1 MCLRSTCFWRTPFEG
16 KVLSFTSIALRNI
29 PRRKLRNALTVL
41 AIILGVTLIVGVNIA
56 FDSVY
61 DQFGYTVN
69 QAVGNVDVSVRSAIN
84 MPFNQSVL
92 KTVNETENIA
102 DSYGRL
108 TGEANASQ
116 PNGWVS
122 TTLIGINSTADFD
135 YLDTAATN
143 ITGQRELGFN
153 SSEAIVD
160 NRLNYTLGQK
170 FSVAVQIGSY
180 PDFEAKNYSLTVSG
194 FFQSNAFENQYG
206 AIFGDGYTGY
216 RIYVDLAK
224 AQNMMNYTDQIN
236 SVSLKLSDTGQ
247 TSGTVSTLS
256 NSLGNDYIVN
266 PVKESLLNIVNR
278 ATFGLKSG
286 LQIMSVM
293 ALCVAIV
300 IVLNT
305 MYMNIGERTHEIGIL
320 RSQGAST
327 RQVFWIFFSESLIL
341 GIVGVAIGLVSG
353 LFVTDIFR
361 YFTSRIFQPFSPGVA
376 FNFSFPA
383 STTQHLILG
392 VVAGLA
398 TVTIGGMIPSLSACK
413 TDLINALR
421 PSMRKPG
428 KQRTALKLIL
438 GGLPLTIFGAFIFV
452 WYDMFAQYGVGLYI
466 VSALAP
472 IAMMGVTMLTAGL
485 LRSGGPAIERGL
497 YAFGKTRK
505 IISRNVE
512 RNLMRST
519 ICFALIG
526 ISLSLVVV
534 MGGAQIGTVA
544 GVENVIRSFSSSD
557 LTVMTDNVVSK
568 GFAQNITAIE
578 GVNSTTP
585 VLVVPDRTLLQ
596 SDAANSP
603 LNSSTTVLAIDT
615 VSYSSVM
622 SMTFS
627 DDTPEDVFSRL
638 NEKNTIIL
646 TSPLAQSLNA
656 TVGDTVKVR
665 YIAYE
670 DKVVK
675 VEVPAGTVLPA
686 GVPTPAPT
694 EYHVTVPL
702 LEWKNCTVVGV
713 AQGAWLDIMSFG
725 NFMLSEASYISYNN
739 LNSTFPNSNKNYND
753 TANLFFVKVN
763 PDTNIDQA
771 KNNLVSN
778 YGDQY
783 KLSITTYNDAVQRVR
798 SSIDEIFYILYSI
811 VIFAVA
817 NAGIGVAAI
826 MIMNV
831 SERKREIG
839 ILRSQG
845 MSKSQVVTS
854 IIGEATFLGVVGF
867 AMGII
872 VGLMFHRV
880 TVSYMRLEGFPM
892 AFIMP
897 YDAMAVIL
905 VLAIAT
911 AVISA
916 VYPADKAS
924 KLDIVDAIRH

>member
-1 MCLRSTCFWRTPFEG
+1 M
-16 KVLSFTSIALRNI
+16 SFTSIALRNI

-69 QAVGNVDVSVRSAIN
+69 QAVGNVDVSVRSALN

-92 KTVNETENIA
+92 ATVNSTENVA

-108 TGEANASQ
+108 TSQANATQ
-116 PNGWVS
+116 KGGWVS
-122 TTLIGINSTADFD
+122 TTLIGVNSTADFD
-135 YLDTAATN
+135 YLDTSVTN
-143 ITGQRELGFN
+143 ITGQRELGLN
-153 SSEAIVD
+153 SSEAVVD
-160 NRLNYTLGQK
+160 SRLNYTLGQK
-170 FSVAVQIGSY
+170 FTVAVQTGDY
-180 PDFEAKNYSLTVSG
+180 PDFETKNYTLTVAG
-194 FFQSNAFENQYG
+194 FFYSNAFENQYG
-206 AIFGDGYTGY
+206 GIFGEGYTGY

-224 AQNMMNYTDQIN
+224 AQTMIDCKGEIN
-236 SVSLKLSDTGQ
+236 SVSIKLTDPEQ
-247 TSGTVSTLS
+247 TSNSVTTLS
-256 NSLGNDYIVN
+256 NDLGNDYVVN

-341 GIVGVAIGLVSG
+341 GVVGVAIGLVSG

-376 FNFSFPA
+376 FHFAFPE
-383 STTQHLILG
+383 STINHLILG

-398 TVTIGGMIPSLSACK
+398 TVTIGGMLPSLSACK
-413 TDLINALR
+413 TDILNALR

-452 WYDMFAQYGVGLYI
+452 WYDMFSQFGVGLYI

-472 IAMMGVTMLTAGL
+472 IAMLGVTMLTAGL

-557 LTVMTDNVVSK
+557 LTVMTDNVVSI
-568 GFAQNITAIE
+568 GFSDNITATK

-585 VLVVPDRTLLQ
+585 VLVVPDKTILQ
-596 SDAANSP
+596 NAEADSP
-603 LNSSTTVLAIDT
+603 LNSSTTVLAIDSA
-615 VSYSSVM
+615 SYSSVM

-627 DDTPEDVFSRL
+627 DDTPNDVFERL
-638 NEKNTIIL
+638 NDEGTIIL
-646 TSPLAQSLNA
+646 TSPLANSLNA
-656 TVGDTVKVR
+656 SVGDIINVR

-670 DKVVK
+670 DKVVE
-675 VEVPAGTVLPA
+675 VEVPVGTALPPGA
-686 GVPTPAPT
+686 PTPEPI
-694 EYHVTVPL
+694 EYHVTVPV
-702 LEWKNCTVVGV
+702 LEWKNYTVVGV

-739 LNSTFPNSNKNYND
+739 LNATFPNSNKNYNN
-753 TANLFFVKVN
+753 TANLFFVKAN
-763 PDTNIDQA
+763 PGTNIVET
-771 KNNLVSN
+771 KNNLIEA

-783 KLSITTYNDAVQRVR
+783 KLSITTYDDAVQRVR

-845 MSKSQVVTS
+845 MSKGQVVTS
-854 IIGEATFLGVVGF
+854 IMGEATFLGVVGF
-867 AMGII
+867 VMGII

-911 AVISA
+911 AVISS

-924 KLDIVDAIRH
+924 KLDIVDAIRN

>member
-1 MCLRSTCFWRTPFEG
+1 M
-16 KVLSFTSIALRNI
+16 SFTSIALRNI
-29 PRRKLRNALTVL
+29 PKRKLRNALTVL

-69 QAVGNVDVSVRSAIN
+69 QAVGNVDVSIRN
-84 MPFNQSVL
+84 TLNTPFNQTVL
-92 KTVNETENIA
+92 TTVNQTQNVA

-108 TGEANASQ
+108 SSQANVSQ
-116 PNGWVS
+116 SSKWVS
-122 TTLIGINSTADFD
+122 VMLIGVNSTIDFD
-135 YLDTAATN
+135 YLDNAATN
-143 ITGQRELGFN
+143 ITGSRQLGFN

-160 NRLNYTLGQK
+160 ERLNCTLGQT
-170 FSVAVQIGSY
+170 FTIAVETGTY
-180 PDFEAKNYSLTVSG
+180 PDFETKNYTLTVSG
-194 FFQSNAFENQYG
+194 FFHSSAFENQYG
-206 AIFGDGYTGY
+206 AMFGADYTGY
-216 RIYVDLAK
+216 RVYVDLAK
-224 AQNMMNYTDQIN
+224 AQSMLNCTEQIN
-236 SVSLKLSDTGQ
+236 GVSIKLSDPKQ
-247 TSGTVSTLS
+247 TAGTVTELS

-327 RQVFWIFFSESLIL
+327 GQVFWIFFSESLIL

-361 YFTSRIFQPFSPGVA
+361 YFTSRIFQPFSPGIA
-376 FNFSFPA
+376 FHFSFPP

-398 TVTIGGMIPSLSACK
+398 TVTIGGMIPALSACK
-413 TDLINALR
+413 TDIINALR

-428 KQRTALKLIL
+428 SQRTALKLIL

-452 WYDMFAQYGVGLYI
+452 WYDMFSQFGVGLYV

-472 IAMMGVTMLTAGL
+472 IAMMGVTMLVAGL
-485 LRSGGPAIERGL
+485 LRSGGPAIERSL
-497 YAFGKTRK
+497 YVFGKTRK

-557 LTVMTDNVVSK
+557 LTVMTDNVVTQE
-568 GFAQNITAIE
+568 FAENISQINS
-578 GVNSTTP
+578 VNSTTP
-585 VLVVPDRTLLQ
+585 VLVVPDKTILQ
-596 SDAANSP
+596 NKASDSP
-603 LNSSTTVLAIDT
+603 LNSSSTVLAIDT
-615 VSYSSVM
+615 VSYPKVM

-627 DDTPEDVFSRL
+627 DDTPKDVFTQL
-638 NEKNTIIL
+638 QGNDTIIL
-646 TSPLAQSLNA
+646 TSPLAKSLNA
-656 TVGDTVKVR
+656 TVGDTVKIR

-670 DKVVK
+670 DKI
-675 VEVPAGTVLPA
+675 VEVA
-686 GVPTPAPT
+686 VPTSGLPVGMPAPAPVQ
-694 EYHVTVPL
+694 YHVTVPVL
-702 LEWKNCTVVGV
+702 AWKNYTVVGV

-739 LNSTFPNSNKNYND
+739 LNSTFPNSNKNYNN
-753 TANLFFVKVN
+753 TANLFFVKIN
-763 PDTNIDQA
+763 PGTNIEET
-771 KNNLVSN
+771 KNNLVN
-778 YGDQY
+778 TYGEQY
-783 KLSITTYNDAVQRVR
+783 KLSITTYDDAVQRVR

-839 ILRSQG
+839 IFRSQG
-845 MSKSQVVTS
+845 MSKTQVVTS
-854 IIGEATFLGVVGF
+854 IIGEATFLGIVGF
-867 AMGII
+867 IMGII

-892 AFIMP
+892 AFIIP

-911 AVISA
+911 SVISA

-924 KLDIVDAIRH
+924 KLNIVDAIRN

>member
-1 MCLRSTCFWRTPFEG
+1 M
-16 KVLSFTSIALRNI
+16 SFTSIALRNI

-69 QAVGNVDVSVRSAIN
+69 QAVGNVDVSVRSALN

-92 KTVNETENIA
+92 ATVNSTENVA

-108 TGEANASQ
+108 TSQANATQ
-116 PNGWVS
+116 KGGWVS
-122 TTLIGINSTADFD
+122 TTLIGVNSTADFD
-135 YLDTAATN
+135 YLDTSVTN
-143 ITGQRELGFN
+143 ITGQRELGLN
-153 SSEAIVD
+153 SSEAVVD
-160 NRLNYTLGQK
+160 SRLNYTLGQK
-170 FSVAVQIGSY
+170 FTVAVQTGDY
-180 PDFEAKNYSLTVSG
+180 PDFETKNYTLTVAG
-194 FFQSNAFENQYG
+194 FFYSNAFENQYG
-206 AIFGDGYTGY
+206 GIFGEGYTGY

-224 AQNMMNYTDQIN
+224 AQTMIDCKGEIN
-236 SVSLKLSDTGQ
+236 SVSIKLTDPEQ
-247 TSGTVSTLS
+247 TSNSVTTLS
-256 NSLGNDYIVN
+256 NDLGNDYVVN

-376 FNFSFPA
+376 FHFAFPE
-383 STTQHLILG
+383 STINHLILG

-398 TVTIGGMIPSLSACK
+398 TVTIGGMLPSLSACK
-413 TDLINALR
+413 TDILNALR

-452 WYDMFAQYGVGLYI
+452 WYDMFSQFGVGLYI

-472 IAMMGVTMLTAGL
+472 IAMLGVTMLTAGL

-557 LTVMTDNVVSK
+557 LTVMTDNVVSI
-568 GFAQNITAIE
+568 GFSDNITATK

-585 VLVVPDRTLLQ
+585 VLVVPDKTILQ
-596 SDAANSP
+596 NAEADSP
-603 LNSSTTVLAIDT
+603 LNSSTTVLAIDSA
-615 VSYSSVM
+615 SYSSVM

-627 DDTPEDVFSRL
+627 DDTPNDVFERL
-638 NEKNTIIL
+638 NDEGTIIL
-646 TSPLAQSLNA
+646 TSPLANSLNA
-656 TVGDTVKVR
+656 SVGDIINVR

-670 DKVVK
+670 DKVVE
-675 VEVPAGTVLPA
+675 VEVPVGTALPPGA
-686 GVPTPAPT
+686 PTPEPI
-694 EYHVTVPL
+694 EYHVTVPV
-702 LEWKNCTVVGV
+702 LEWKNYTVVGV

-739 LNSTFPNSNKNYND
+739 LNATFPNSNKNYNN
-753 TANLFFVKVN
+753 TANLFFVKAN
-763 PDTNIDQA
+763 PGTNIVET
-771 KNNLVSN
+771 KNNLIEA

-783 KLSITTYNDAVQRVR
+783 KLSITTYDDAVQRVR

-845 MSKSQVVTS
+845 MSKGQVVTS
-854 IIGEATFLGVVGF
+854 IMGEATFLGVVGF
-867 AMGII
+867 VMGII

-911 AVISA
+911 AVISS

-924 KLDIVDAIRH
+924 KLDIVDAIRN

>member
-1 MCLRSTCFWRTPFEG
+1 
-16 KVLSFTSIALRNI
+16 LSFTSIALRNI

-69 QAVGNVDVSVRSAIN
+69 QAVGNVDVSVRSALN

-92 KTVNETENIA
+92 ATVNSTENVA

-108 TGEANASQ
+108 TSQANATQ
-116 PNGWVS
+116 KGGWVS
-122 TTLIGINSTADFD
+122 TTLIGVNSTADFD
-135 YLDTAATN
+135 YLDTSVTN
-143 ITGQRELGFN
+143 ITGQRELGLN
-153 SSEAIVD
+153 SSEAVVD
-160 NRLNYTLGQK
+160 SRLNYTLGQK
-170 FSVAVQIGSY
+170 FTVAVQTGDY
-180 PDFEAKNYSLTVSG
+180 PDFETKNYTLTVAG
-194 FFQSNAFENQYG
+194 FFYSNAFENQYG
-206 AIFGDGYTGY
+206 GIFGEGYTGY

-224 AQNMMNYTDQIN
+224 AQTMIDCKGEIN
-236 SVSLKLSDTGQ
+236 SVSIKLTDPEQ
-247 TSGTVSTLS
+247 TSNSVTTLS
-256 NSLGNDYIVN
+256 NDLGNDYVVN

-341 GIVGVAIGLVSG
+341 GVVGVAIGLVSG

-376 FNFSFPA
+376 FHFAFPE
-383 STTQHLILG
+383 STINHLILG

-398 TVTIGGMIPSLSACK
+398 TVTIGGMLPSLSACK
-413 TDLINALR
+413 TDILNALR

-452 WYDMFAQYGVGLYI
+452 WYDMFSQFGVGLYI

-472 IAMMGVTMLTAGL
+472 IAMLGVTMLTAGL

-557 LTVMTDNVVSK
+557 LTVMTDNVVSI
-568 GFAQNITAIE
+568 GFSDNITATK

-585 VLVVPDRTLLQ
+585 VLVVPDKTILQ
-596 SDAANSP
+596 NAEADSP
-603 LNSSTTVLAIDT
+603 LNSSTTVLAIDSA
-615 VSYSSVM
+615 SYSSVM

-627 DDTPEDVFSRL
+627 DDTPNDVFERL
-638 NEKNTIIL
+638 NDEGTIIL
-646 TSPLAQSLNA
+646 TSPLANSLNA
-656 TVGDTVKVR
+656 SVGDIINVR

-670 DKVVK
+670 DKVVE
-675 VEVPAGTVLPA
+675 VEVPVGTALPPGA
-686 GVPTPAPT
+686 PTPEPI
-694 EYHVTVPL
+694 EYHVTVPV
-702 LEWKNCTVVGV
+702 LEWKNYTVVGV

-739 LNSTFPNSNKNYND
+739 LNATFPNSNKNYNN
-753 TANLFFVKVN
+753 TANLFFVKAN
-763 PDTNIDQA
+763 PGTNIVET
-771 KNNLVSN
+771 KNNLIEA

-783 KLSITTYNDAVQRVR
+783 KLSITTYDDAVQRVR

-845 MSKSQVVTS
+845 MSKGQVVTS
-854 IIGEATFLGVVGF
+854 IMGEATFLGVVGF
-867 AMGII
+867 VMGII

-911 AVISA
+911 AVISS

-924 KLDIVDAIRH
+924 KLDIVDAIRN